1 MAYRDTLLEAI
12 TALDTK
18 DDDRTVTVA
27 MNVMK
32 INCLRVIRDTQIND

>member
-1 MAYRDTLLEAI
+1 VAYRDTLLEAI

-18 DDDRTVTVA
+18 DDDRLVEVA

-32 INCLRVIRDTQIND
+32 IRCLQVIRDTRIND